1 MTTPAPPDVEIAKR
15 ILEQEPPR
23 GAGVNERAAAAVRV
37 YERLFERLSP
47 LIGVAGM
54 RAVLAR
60 SARLTKAEYPCFEA
74 ASVASELVAERL
86 HACLAELDEAEIAD
100 AAAALYGT
108 LFGLLNSFIGKRLVW
123 QVLRSAFPGVDESKP
138 EKVES

>member
-1 MTTPAPPDVEIAKR
+1 MTTSASSDIEVAKR
-15 ILEQEPPR
+15 LLDWEPPS
-23 GAGVNERAAAAVRV
+23 GPGVSERAAAALRV

-54 RAVLAR
+54 RAILAR
-60 SARLTKAEYPCFEA
+60 SARLTRAEYPCFEA
-74 ASVASELVAERL
+74 ASVASEVVAERL

-108 LFGLLNSFIGKRLVW
+108 LLGLLNSFIGKRLVW
-123 QVLRSAFPGVDESKP
+123 QVLRSAFPGVDESEP
-138 EKVES
+138 EKMES

>member
-1 MTTPAPPDVEIAKR
+1 MTMPAPSDRAVAR
-15 ILEQEPPR
+15 RLLEQEPPR
-23 GAGVNERAAAAVRV
+23 EPGAEERAAAAVRV

-47 LIGVAGM
+47 VIGVAGI

-74 ASVASELVAERL
+74 AGVASERASEVLHGCLVR
-86 HACLAELDEAEIAD
+86 LDERELED

-108 LFGLLNSFIGKRLVW
+108 LLGLLNSFIGKRLVW
-123 QVLRSAFPGVDESKP
+123 QVLRSAFPGIEESTSE
-138 EKVES
+138 EKES